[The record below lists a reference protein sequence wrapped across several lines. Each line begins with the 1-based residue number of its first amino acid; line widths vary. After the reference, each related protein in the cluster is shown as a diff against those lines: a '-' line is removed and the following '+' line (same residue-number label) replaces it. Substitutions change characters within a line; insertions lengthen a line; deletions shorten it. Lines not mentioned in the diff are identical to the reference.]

1 MSFGGQI
8 GSKFKFHGIATPDI
22 TLFAIGSV
30 CPVRFSVKSSATTEQ
45 HIICSPYCSATQI
58 FISTSRMYLYHK
70 LLKEHKMRNSKE
82 RLQRYILESQT
93 RPMKGAS
100 RGLKLLAFMY
110 KLIGRKTIA
119 HSLVCSRRCDS
130 CGACV
135 RACPNKAISLKGTS
149 PLRNRHCR
157 GCLLCVYACPK
168 RAFEIPVLALVG
180 ACVLLFLPFDDWII
194 QLFSLNIPKDYHSA
208 KYAISSLVLWGI
220 GYAIAL
226 FVFEALVML
235 LSRTALFKRLGE
247 IPWVHRL
254 REKINPVR
262 VFPAILPRDANAE
275 RIREKRNSY

>member
-1 MSFGGQI
+1 
-8 GSKFKFHGIATPDI
+8 
-22 TLFAIGSV
+22 
-30 CPVRFSVKSSATTEQ
+30 
-45 HIICSPYCSATQI
+45 
-58 FISTSRMYLYHK
+58 
-70 LLKEHKMRNSKE
+70 MRNSKE

-93 RPMKGAS
+93 RPMNGAS
-100 RGLKLLAFMY
+100 RGLKILAFMY

-119 HSLVCSRRCDS
+119 HSLVCSGRCDGCS
-130 CGACV
+130 ACV
-135 RACPNKAISLKGTS
+135 RACPNKAISLKGS
-149 PLRNRHCR
+149 APVRNRHCR

-194 QLFSLNIPKDYHSA
+194 RLFSLNIPKDYHSA

-226 FVFEALVML
+226 FIFEALVML

-262 VFPAILPRDANAE
+262 VFPAILPPSANAA
-275 RIREKRNSY
+275 RIREKRNS